1 MMHDN
6 VEVLQYRVI
15 DGKRVPIAKKITET
29 RYGRTFDRLDAPY
42 GYKKSVVRDKVK
54 EGCTVFVVQG
64 ASGAKERYATV
75 SRPASDPLVA
85 FRCFRLTRD

>member
-6 VEVLQYRVI
+6 VEVLQYRII
-15 DGKRVPIAKKITET
+15 DGKRVPVAKLIEET
-29 RYGRTFDRLDAPY
+29 RYGRVFNRLDAPY
-42 GYKKSVVRDKVK
+42 GYKKSVVRDDAK
-54 EGCTVFVVQG
+54 EVCTVFVVQG
-64 ASGAKERYATV
+64 ASGSKERYATV